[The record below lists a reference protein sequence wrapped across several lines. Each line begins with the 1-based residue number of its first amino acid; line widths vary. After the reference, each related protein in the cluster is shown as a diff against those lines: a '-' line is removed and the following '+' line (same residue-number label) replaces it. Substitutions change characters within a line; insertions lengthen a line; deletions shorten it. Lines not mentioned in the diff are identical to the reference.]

1 MPILKPT
8 AFWPFEGLNVVGQ
21 LGTVFTETTLEAVV
35 DLQPLLVLTVTVY
48 VCVPDATGVAVVL
61 LVVEAV
67 TPLPDQL

>member
-1 MPILKPT
+1 MLCSDKHY
-8 AFWPFEGLNVVGQ
+8 
-21 LGTVFTETTLEAVV
+21 LERSPPRPGMRPVYLRQA